1 MDYAIVKAA
10 RRTKN
15 AGFTPEPRALAPS
28 RPATRET
35 NHMASTTSSP
45 STPAAPVTF
54 AREADV
60 FVVTIDNPPV
70 NALGV
75 DVRRGLVAAIA
86 AAEADSAARAVLIV
100 GAGRNFIAGADIR
113 EFGQTPQP
121 PSLPEVCLAIENC
134 SKPVVA
140 AIHGAALGGGLEVA
154 LAAHYRIAAPH
165 AKLGLPEV
173 ALGLL
178 PGSGGTQR
186 APRLVGVKPALDLM
200 LSGRHAGAKEALSL
214 GLVDKL
220 GNDADARAEGLAYA
234 KELVAAN
241 APVRRTRE
249 AAGLADTEASRAA
262 LEAARADTAK
272 KSRGLFSPM
281 KIIEAVEA
289 ALTLP
294 FDEGMAL
301 ERKLFMQCIDSPQRA
316 GLIHAFFAEREVLK
330 APETKAAKPR
340 ALDAAGIVG
349 GGTMGAG
356 IAVAMLDAGLPVTM
370 IERDDTQLARGRANV
385 EKVYD
390 GLIKKGRMTD
400 EAKAAVMARFD
411 GSTSYDALAQVDIVV
426 EAVFED
432 MAVKKAVFAELDRVC
447 KPGAVL
453 ATNTSYLDI
462 DEIAASISRPQ
473 DVVGLHFFSP
483 ANIMKLLEIVVPAK
497 VSADVVAT
505 GFELAKKL
513 KKVPVR
519 AGVCDGFI
527 GNRILA
533 VYRQAADHMMED
545 GASPYQIDEAVRN
558 FGYPMGPFQVSDL
571 AGGDIGW
578 ATRKRKAA
586 TRDPKARYV
595 QIADRICER
604 GWFGQKTQ
612 RGYYLYPEGA
622 RTGQPDPEVLAII
635 DAERQR
641 AGVTPRAFTEDE
653 IMRRYMAAMVNE
665 GANVVHQGIALR
677 PLDVDVTFL
686 YGYGFPRHRGG
697 PMKYADT
704 VGLAKVLADIR
715 EFAKEDPL
723 FWQPSPLL
731 VDLVERG
738 ADFSSLNQSN

>member
-1 MDYAIVKAA
+1 M
-10 RRTKN
+10 
-15 AGFTPEPRALAPS
+15 
-28 RPATRET
+28 ATT
-35 NHMASTTSSP
+35 SSSP
-45 STPAAPVTF
+45 STSSGPVSF
-54 AREADV
+54 ERLGDV

-75 DVRRGLVAAIA
+75 DVRRGLVAAIE
-86 AAEADSAARAVLIV
+86 AAEADGAAAAVLIV

-113 EFGQTPQP
+113 EFGKTPQP
-121 PSLPEVCLAIENC
+121 PSLPEVCLKIENC
-134 SKPVVA
+134 TKPVVA

-154 LAAHYRIAAPH
+154 LSAHYRLAAPS

-173 ALGLL
+173 QLGLL

-186 APRLVGVKPALDLM
+186 APRLIGVKPALELM

-214 GLVDKL
+214 GLVDRL
-220 GNDADARAEGLAYA
+220 GNEADARAEGLAYA
-234 KELVAAN
+234 KELVAAK

-249 AAGLADTEASRAA
+249 AGGLADKEASRAA

-301 ERKLFMQCIDSPQRA
+301 ERKLFLQCIDSPQRA

-330 APETKAAKPR
+330 APETRSAAPR
-340 ALDAAGIVG
+340 ALASAGIVG

-390 GLIKKGRMTD
+390 GLIKKGRMTP
-400 EAKAAVMARFD
+400 EAKDSVMARFS

-426 EAVFED
+426 EAVFEE
-432 MAVKKAVFAELDRVC
+432 MGVKKAVFAELDRVC
-447 KPGAVL
+447 KRGAVL

-462 DEIAASISRPQ
+462 DEIADSISRPQ

-586 TRDPKARYV
+586 TRDPQARYV
-595 QIADRICER
+595 QVADRICER

-635 DAERQR
+635 DAERER
-641 AGVTPRAFTEDE
+641 AGITPRAFTEEE
-653 IMRRYMAAMVNE
+653 IMRRYMAAMINE
-665 GANVVHQGIALR
+665 GANVVLQRIALR

-704 VGLAKVLADIR
+704 VGLPKVLADIR
-715 EFAKEDPL
+715 EFAKEDPI
-723 FWQPSPLL
+723 FWKPSPLL
-731 VDLVERG
+731 VELVERG
-738 ADFSSLNQSN
+738 ADFASLNQSE